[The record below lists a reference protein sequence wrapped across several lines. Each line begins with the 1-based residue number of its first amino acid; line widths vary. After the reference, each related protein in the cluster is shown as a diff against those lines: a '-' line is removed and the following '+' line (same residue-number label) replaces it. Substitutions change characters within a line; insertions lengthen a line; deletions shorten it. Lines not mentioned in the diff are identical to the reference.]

1 MKRRPP
7 GYENSVVNAI
17 EPKVLHALRGL
28 QSSQR
33 WPLVMTGLTGSG
45 KTSAA
50 AVLYGTFHQ
59 LPMWHRA
66 DDLLLAVSMGRKEG
80 VQVDTLN
87 AFGETVRRSIKFQ
100 DFVNRVIGCSCLFLD
115 DLGTRAPTEPMY
127 GALFDLLEWRK
138 DRPLCVTT
146 NKSAVELAE
155 LYDDRIAS
163 RLSSG
168 TVIKF
173 GGSDRREKSQAV
185 IVDSQ
190 GR

>member
-17 EPKVLHALRGL
+17 DPKVLNALRQL

-33 WPLVMTGLTGSG
+33 WPLVMTGPTGIG

-80 VQVDTLN
+80 VQVDTLDH
-87 AFGETVRRSIKFQ
+87 FGMTVRKSIKFQ
-100 DFVNRVIGCSCLFLD
+100 DFVNRVISCSCLFID

-127 GALFDLLEWRK
+127 GALFDLIEWRK
-138 DRPLCVTT
+138 DKPLCVTT
-146 NKSAVELAE
+146 NKNAVELAE

-168 TVIKF
+168 TVIKLN
-173 GGSDRREKSQAV
+173 GADRREQSSPV
-185 IVDSQ
+185 IVDAQ